1 MYSCIHNAANDVWS
15 IYTSLNFPEVVSMKT
30 KIKTGIF
37 ADNQA
42 QVGIGTLII
51 FIAMVLIAAVAASVL
66 IQTSGILQQQAQ
78 STGKQATQEVSSNL
92 VVKNIEGVRAKNNA
106 TDMAGNVS
114 LLKIRVGL
122 NVGSAPVD
130 LNQLIVTISDGS
142 NTNDLLYAN
151 NAKTHGFVMK
161 DFSASATAPVNLEKL
176 LTETQTTPGH
186 NARYFFTA
194 QKIRDDD
201 TSFTQGNPIMNTGDL
216 AIIYVSTVS
225 GSDLSYTTIGDVSTA
240 GGQRDSNLDIGPRTT
255 VTIVLTPESGATTM
269 ATFLTPSSYGTREAV
284 QLYP

>member
-1 MYSCIHNAANDVWS
+1 
-15 IYTSLNFPEVVSMKT
+15 MKT
-30 KIKTGIF
+30 NRNTGIF
-37 ADNQA
+37 SDSQA

-92 VVKNIEGVRAKNNA
+92 VVKNIEGIRAKNNA
-106 TDMAGNVS
+106 SDMAGNIS

-122 NVGSAPVD
+122 NVGSSPVD
-130 LNQLIVTISDGS
+130 INQLVVTVTDGT

-151 NAKTHGFVMK
+151 NDKTHDYRMSN
-161 DFSASATAPVNLEKL
+161 FSSDATAASANLAAL
-176 LTETQTTPGH
+176 LKDTQATPGP
-186 NARYFFTA
+186 NAKYFFTV
-194 QKIRDDD
+194 QKIRDEDM
-201 TSFTQGNPIMNTGDL
+201 SFSQGNPIMNTGDL
-216 AIIYVSTVS
+216 ATIYVSAVS
-225 GSDLSYTTIGDVSTA
+225 GSDLSFSTIGEVNTA
-240 GGQRDSNLDIGPRTT
+240 GNQKDSGLNIGPRTE

>member
-1 MYSCIHNAANDVWS
+1 MKVRINAGMFS
-15 IYTSLNFPEVVSMKT
+15 ETR
-30 KIKTGIF
+30 
-37 ADNQA
+37 A

-106 TDMAGNVS
+106 TDVAGNVS

-122 NVGSAPVD
+122 NVGSSPVD
-130 LNQLIVTISDGS
+130 LNQLIVTVTDGT

-151 NAKTHGFVMK
+151 NDRTHGNAMK
-161 DFSASATAPVNLEKL
+161 NFDASTNATANLKAL
-176 LTETQTTPGH
+176 LTDTQTTPGH

-201 TSFTQGNPIMNTGDL
+201 QSFTQSNPIMNTGDL

-225 GSDLSYTTIGDVSTA
+225 GSDLSYTNIGDISTA
-240 GGQRDSNLDIGPRTT
+240 GGQKDSNLDIGPRTS

>member
-1 MYSCIHNAANDVWS
+1 MKVRINAGMFS
-15 IYTSLNFPEVVSMKT
+15 ETR
-30 KIKTGIF
+30 
-37 ADNQA
+37 A

-106 TDMAGNVS
+106 TDVAGNVS

-122 NVGSAPVD
+122 NVGSSPVD
-130 LNQLIVTISDGS
+130 LNQLIVTVTDGT

-151 NAKTHGFVMK
+151 NDRTHGNAMK
-161 DFSASATAPVNLEKL
+161 NFDASTNATANLKAL
-176 LTETQTTPGH
+176 LTDTQTTPGH

-201 TSFTQGNPIMNTGDL
+201 QSFTQSNPIMNTGDL

-225 GSDLSYTTIGDVSTA
+225 GSDLSYTNIGDISTA
-240 GGQRDSNLDIGPRTT
+240 GGQKDSNLDVGPRTS

>member
-1 MYSCIHNAANDVWS
+1 MKAN
-15 IYTSLNFPEVVSMKT
+15 N
-30 KIKTGIF
+30 KTGIF
-37 ADNQA
+37 ADNKA

-114 LLKIRVGL
+114 LLKMRVGL

-130 LNQLIVTISDGS
+130 LNQLIVTITDGS

-151 NAKTHGFVMK
+151 NDKTHGYAMAN
-161 DFSASATAPVNLEKL
+161 FSASATASVNLGKL
-176 LTETQTTPGH
+176 LTSTQTTPGH

-201 TSFTQGNPIMNTGDL
+201 TSFTQGNPILNTGDL

>member
-1 MYSCIHNAANDVWS
+1 
-15 IYTSLNFPEVVSMKT
+15 MKT
-30 KIKTGIF
+30 KLKARIF

-106 TDMAGNVS
+106 TDMAGNIS

-122 NVGSAPVD
+122 NVGSSPVD
-130 LNQLIVTISDGS
+130 LNQLVVTITDGT

-151 NAKTHGFVMK
+151 NDRTHGNSMNN
-161 DFSASATAPVNLEKL
+161 FSSSSSATDNLKAL
-176 LTETQTTPGH
+176 LTGTQTTPGH

-201 TSFTQGNPIMNTGDL
+201 QSFTQSNPIMNTGDL

-225 GSDLSYTTIGDVSTA
+225 GSDLSYTSIGDISTA
-240 GGQRDSNLDIGPRTT
+240 GGQKDSNLDIGPRTS

>member
-1 MYSCIHNAANDVWS
+1 
-15 IYTSLNFPEVVSMKT
+15 MKT
-30 KIKTGIF
+30 KIKTGIIV
-37 ADNQA
+37 DNQA

-78 STGKQATQEVSSNL
+78 STGKQATHEVSSNL

-151 NAKTHGFVMK
+151 NEKTHGYRMSN
-161 DFSASATAPVNLEKL
+161 FSSDANAATANLAAL
-176 LTETQTTPGH
+176 LKDTQTTPGH

-216 AIIYVSTVS
+216 ATIYVSTVS
-225 GSDLSYTTIGDVSTA
+225 GGDLSYTTIGDVSTA
-240 GGQRDSNLDIGPRTT
+240 GGQKDSNLNIGPRTT